1 MNSFSKVN
9 YFTFPSATGT
19 VLLSTCT
26 ISFANLRL
34 TITEVERAPSEE
46 INPTRAKETCICI
59 SSKLN
64 HKQST
69 PIMIPLQIISSFTC
83 VWHFLKVRN
92 GLDWMSY
99 YLLRICE
106 GPNRLEC
113 FSRPLPLLPSPFP
126 IPWPP
131 FVLFAFSQFLRC
143 SRQTDKPF
151 K

>member
-34 TITEVERAPSEE
+34 TITEVERAPSGE
-46 INPTRAKETCICI
+46 INPTRAEETCICI

-69 PIMIPLQIISSFTC
+69 PIMIPLQITSSFTC

-92 GLDWMSY
+92 GLGWKSY

-106 GPNRLEC
+106 GPRLEC
-113 FSRPLPLLPSPFP
+113 FSWSLLPLPISHTLATGCTVCLFSVSALLK
-126 IPWPP
+126 
-131 FVLFAFSQFLRC
+131 ADR
-143 SRQTDKPF
+143 
-151 K
+151 